1 MTRAVPA
8 SAFFAVLA
16 LAAIMAPAF
25 AQSQPTETTVN
36 VPDESAE
43 PVYFEFPYLAP
54 ADAPKLLP
62 APKRYSPPASFANRA
77 WGEPRS
83 AFGRLPDEAAAISA
97 AWRRGEQVK
106 GLTFCTGTGRTY
118 AAVIDSTVP
127 RGGAIGGGPS
137 ELAGCSWSDI
147 GNSLRRNLQGGG
159 YYILSEYL
167 IDKQGFKFPRTGVLL
182 HPAVYEFCAHWEF
195 GKGEIPDNFDA
206 LNTFC
211 GMRLLFETETQEEL
225 RKLPEDQVTQY
236 DLVLAELTSRYG
248 KPDDILWRGR
258 VYVETLDGDKGP
270 DTSVRQDREFPTRRW
285 CPMPDERR
293 QKLCDISIV
302 LSADPRTGKGIVIF
316 GAPGLWQY
324 AEAREK
330 GLGLPDPLF
339 TLLHGL
345 SFKDREDLRQARL
358 AEIREAEQKEAQK
371 KAAKE
376 RRRSKL
382 PERRYVGGL

>member
-1 MTRAVPA
+1 MDAY
-8 SAFFAVLA
+8 
-16 LAAIMAPAF
+16 
-25 AQSQPTETTVN
+25 AQAPTETTVT
-36 VPDESAE
+36 VPDDESAE
-43 PVYFEFPYLAP
+43 PKYFEFPYLAP
-54 ADAPKLLP
+54 AGIPQFTP
-62 APKRYSPPASFANRA
+62 APKRYSPPPSFANRA

-83 AFGRLPDEAAAISA
+83 AFDRLPAEAEAITA

-106 GLTFCTGTGRTY
+106 GLTFCTGTGRTWS
-118 AAVIDSTVP
+118 ALVNPGGVP
-127 RGGAIGGGPS
+127 TGGAIGGGAS
-137 ELAGCSWSDI
+137 ELAGCSWRDI

-159 YYILSEYL
+159 FYILSEYL

-195 GKGEIPDNFDA
+195 GKGEIPDNFEA
-206 LNTFC
+206 LNQFC
-211 GMRLLFETETQEEL
+211 GMRLLFETETLSEL

-258 VYVETLDGDKGP
+258 VYVETLDGDRGNEANE
-270 DTSVRQDREFPTRRW
+270 TRQDREFPTRRW

-302 LSADPRTGKGIVIF
+302 LSADPLKGKGIVIF
-316 GAPGLWQY
+316 ATSGLWKY

-330 GLGLPDPLF
+330 GLGLPEPLF

-345 SFKDREDLRQARL
+345 SFKDREEQRQVRL
-358 AEIREAEQKEAQK
+358 AEIRAAEEKEALK
-371 KAAKE
+371 KTAKE
-376 RRRSKL
+376 RRRSEK
-382 PERRYVGGL
+382 PERRYIGSIQNQSTK